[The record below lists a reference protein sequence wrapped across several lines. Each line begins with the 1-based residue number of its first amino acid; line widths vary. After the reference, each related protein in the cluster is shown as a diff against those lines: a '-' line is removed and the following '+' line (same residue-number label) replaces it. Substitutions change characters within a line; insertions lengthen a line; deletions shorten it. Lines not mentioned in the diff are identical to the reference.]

1 MDEIRLTELTEFQA
15 VDLLL
20 SSCDREI
27 TKEELG
33 LKATDIKSIHEHL
46 RLEGN
51 IEKLKKLPKYI
62 LEFANLL
69 KDYKYDDI

>member
-33 LKATDIKSIHEHL
+33 LKSTYSKSIHEHL

-51 IEKLKKLPKYI
+51 IEKLKKLPKSI
-62 LEFANLL
+62 LDFANLL
-69 KDYKYDDI
+69 KTY